1 MEDHANLD
9 DDSVELVYPYDKYL
23 ASKVLMSLHSV
34 TITIGY
40 INSQNNANIR
50 WCLYIAYYELLN
62 RTLFLQKMSPILG
75 C

>member
-1 MEDHANLD
+1 MHANLE

-50 WCLYIAYYELLN
+50 
-62 RTLFLQKMSPILG
+62 
-75 C
+75 